1 MWVIRC
7 GLFAQTITERR
18 VMRESQIWRL
28 INTIQKPYRD
38 WHLIRIESS
47 TINGIPDVNA
57 CIEGNEFWF
66 ELKSNDDKNYGISK
80 YQINWIIKRQRAGGK
95 AFILHN
101 SPLKREFKILEI
113 RDSGLPVPVS
123 RFPYTKPATILPSVL
138 IELAQ
143 RAQRDSGLPFPV

>member
-1 MWVIRC
+1 MVL
-7 GLFAQTITERR
+7 LFRYICLNKKTKIITHIYYQFGS
-18 VMRESQIWRL
+18 MKESQIWRL
-28 INTIQKPYRD
+28 INTIQKPHRD
-38 WHLIRIESS
+38 WHLVRIESS

-57 CIEGNEFWF
+57 CIAGSEFWF

-113 RDSGLPVPVS
+113 REPGLPFPVS
-123 RFPYTKPATILPSVL
+123 RFPYTKPATILPVVL
-138 IELAQ
+138 QELAL
-143 RAQRDSGLPFPV
+143 RAAA